1 VSKVRTGMTEGV
13 GVLVTL
19 DDDHRNQLSEMAK
32 RLESAGLHVA
42 ETFPLGGVIAGEA
55 AQGDLAKLRA
65 IEGIASVEEEP
76 SFTQSA

>member
-1 VSKVRTGMTEGV
+1 VGKSRTGAHEGV
-13 GVLVTL
+13 GVLVTV
-19 DDDHRNQLSEMAK
+19 DDDHRDRLGEMAE
-32 RLESAGLHVA
+32 RLQSAGLNVA

-55 AQGDLAKLRA
+55 APRDLAKLRA